1 MGGGGGGS
9 GYAKPTTVN
18 SATLTAG
25 SDTTPGNSGDAD
37 RSGAGSVQANGIVIL
52 RY

>member
-9 GYAKPTTVN
+9 GYFNPTYVN
-18 SATLTAG
+18 SATLTGG

-37 RSGAGSVQANGIVIL
+37 RSGAGSVQANGIMVL